1 MCGDDFQSPRTGIIY
16 EHSARD
22 ANNALFKHSSVTG
35 HSIGFE
41 NQEIIAKDN
50 IKVRLL
56 INETLKVQET
66 AACNH
71 LNRNIGSFELKLQ

>member
-1 MCGDDFQSPRTGIIY
+1 MPRTGIIY

-22 ANNALFKHSSVTG
+22 ANSALFKHSSVTG

-41 NQEIIAKDN
+41 NPEIIAKDN
-50 IKVRLL
+50 SKVRLL

-66 AACNH
+66 AASNP
-71 LNRNIGSFELKLQ
+71 LNRNIGSFE